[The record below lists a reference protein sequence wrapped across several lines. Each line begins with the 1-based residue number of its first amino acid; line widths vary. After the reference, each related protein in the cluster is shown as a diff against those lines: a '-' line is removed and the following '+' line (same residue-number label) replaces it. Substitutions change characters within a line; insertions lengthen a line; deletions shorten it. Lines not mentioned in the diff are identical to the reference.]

1 MLRVCASH
9 CHQVNTQMAFSELGR
24 QAVVFVL
31 LEEEEMA
38 VYELHTFATSP
49 VTRSR
54 WMVLVVQMSPVKV
67 PAARIS
73 ASQTCPGHLSHIKT
87 EKRKQAHMR
96 TVLCQTDAY
105 ADTCAFVYASYL
117 VYAQNVLKV

>member
-1 MLRVCASH
+1 MLRACASH
-9 CHQVNTQMAFSELGR
+9 YHQVNTQMVFLELGR
-24 QAVVFVL
+24 LAVVFVL
-31 LEEEEMA
+31 LEGEEMA
-38 VYELHTFATSP
+38 VYELHTFATSL

-54 WMVLVVQMSPVKV
+54 WMELVVQMSPVKV

-73 ASQTCPGHLSHIKT
+73 ASQTCPDHLLYIKT
-87 EKRKQAHMR
+87 DKQKQAHMR

-117 VYAQNVLKV
+117 V